1 MFIDSW
7 EWGKWPGLSDF
18 NFPASCQLISFVIY
32 GVTFFLLIDEGREFQ
47 MIAAGFHSVHY
58 PNVKA
63 EFPAGPVAAT
73 TAVGTGPLISK

>member
-1 MFIDSW
+1 MGMGEVAWPFRFQLSCFMSTHQLRDL
-7 EWGKWPGLSDF
+7 WGH
-18 NFPASCQLISFVIY
+18 
-32 GVTFFLLIDEGREFQ
+32 FFLLIDEGREFQ